1 MDESA
6 PKLADNII
14 SLDRAWLGPLGDYI
28 WDGCVSSLGGLC
40 CDLRKSQL
48 HLFLFEAVALIF
60 LLYSSIEVR
69 FPQLSS
75 WRTTHLCFGS
85 VSHYFLLQID
95 FASGVGVGH
104 LASGLSDGNPEPLQK
119 RLGYTPVSGLKI
131 KNTGFSLEVLAQND
145 CNGNDWQWYIY
156 THIHIY
162 VCMHACMYVYDWR
175 ISLGHTTLDNP
186 FLLGV
191 FVWVYNKIL
200 AKTIF
205 RAHLFH
211 CSLFFLIFVFFF
223 SVSLFSLCFLRS
235 WNQNIPIWWCVRLI
249 WLWKI
254 RYIYIYTHV
263 V

>member
-95 FASGVGVGH
+95 FAQRGGCW
-104 LASGLSDGNPEPLQK
+104 
-119 RLGYTPVSGLKI
+119 T
-131 KNTGFSLEVLAQND
+131 
-145 CNGNDWQWYIY
+145 
-156 THIHIY
+156 
-162 VCMHACMYVYDWR
+162 
-175 ISLGHTTLDNP
+175 
-186 FLLGV
+186 
-191 FVWVYNKIL
+191 
-200 AKTIF
+200 
-205 RAHLFH
+205 
-211 CSLFFLIFVFFF
+211 F
-223 SVSLFSLCFLRS
+223 SVRS
-235 WNQNIPIWWCVRLI
+235 VRWQSRALAEAI
-249 WLWKI
+249 GLHASV
-254 RYIYIYTHV
+254 RAQDQEHGLQLGGSCSE
-263 V
+263 